1 MMRRFATE
9 QIQRFNL
16 WECFGQCSLQ
26 FSKIVKLVCQNGLP
40 VVRLHVLGSRDY
52 PLGHLSLVFLP
63 STSERFF
70 VELFNLVHFRV
81 RQLCEF
87 TGVGALRKSTLSLLQ
102 EPVQQVHFPL
112 RHVYDLLYS
121 IRESIVSLKVRHF
134 LRKVPFD
141 RLFNTFVE
149 KLGVRSGVEIAVI
162 VSRFI

>member
-1 MMRRFATE
+1 
-9 QIQRFNL
+9 
-16 WECFGQCSLQ
+16 
-26 FSKIVKLVCQNGLP
+26 
-40 VVRLHVLGSRDY
+40 
-52 PLGHLSLVFLP
+52 
-63 STSERFF
+63 
-70 VELFNLVHFRV
+70 
-81 RQLCEF
+81 
-87 TGVGALRKSTLSLLQ
+87 VGALRKSTLSLLQ